1 MQDEAERIA
10 KGLSAAQ
17 KASAMSTWDGDY
29 RMSGILTS
37 LAELGL
43 YRELRLGDRHLK
55 VRHTTL
61 GLAVRQY
68 LSKEAD
74 DGE

>member
-61 GLAVRQY
+61 GLAVRKI
-68 LSKEAD
+68 LKEQSCE
-74 DGE
+74 G